1 MTKRI
6 ETNKDFES
14 KIAKQKRLQGF
25 RSKAFNC
32 CENCINKEQYGMYGE
47 FMRCAYNKN
56 RMFPVESDSVCKK
69 HTKIPE

>member
-1 MTKRI
+1 
-6 ETNKDFES
+6 
-14 KIAKQKRLQGF
+14 
-25 RSKAFNC
+25 
-32 CENCINKEQYGMYGE
+32 MYGE